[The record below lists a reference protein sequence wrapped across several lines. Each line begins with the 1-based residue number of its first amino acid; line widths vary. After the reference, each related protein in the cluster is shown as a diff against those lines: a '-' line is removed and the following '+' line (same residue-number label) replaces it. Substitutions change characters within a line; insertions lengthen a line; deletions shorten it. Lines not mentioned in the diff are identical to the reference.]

1 MNLRLPTGNNGF
13 TITELLIVIIATGV
27 ISGAIFSFTFNYW
40 RSSYAQQSS
49 VDSLNSRLNAGDI
62 LRELIAS
69 STGLINQNSIPDNN
83 VLVPD
88 PGNGLF
94 WEELRATTETRAA
107 SPGTITPILYF
118 KRFSFDSDRDI
129 IFDNLIAY
137 EDEYVLYMNG
147 DDNILYLRSIA
158 NTDAPGNRLKTS
170 CPPES
175 ATESCPADRVVAE
188 DVSALDV
195 RYFSRTGNVVD
206 YTSVTDPDTGE
217 FIGPD
222 FSAAEVAELII
233 HISRTPPFQQTATTQ
248 VSTTIRVALRN

>member
-1 MNLRLPTGNNGF
+1 MSLRTPINSDGF

-40 RSSYAQQSS
+40 RSSYVQQSS

-62 LRELIAS
+62 LRELLAS
-69 STGLINQNSIPDNN
+69 STGLINQNSIPENN

-94 WEELRATTETRAA
+94 WDELRATTETRTATA
-107 SPGTITPILYF
+107 GVITPILYF

-129 IFDNLIAY
+129 IFDNLVAY
-137 EDEYVLYMNG
+137 EDEYVLYLDG
-147 DDNILYLRSIA
+147 DDKTLYLRSIA
-158 NTDAPGNRLKTS
+158 NPDAIDNRLQTS

-175 ATESCPADRVVAE
+175 ATSSCPADRVVAE
-188 DVSALDV
+188 DVSSLDV

-222 FSAAEVAELII
+222 FPAAEVAELTIN
-233 HISRTPPFQQTATTQ
+233 ISRTPPFQQTATTQ